1 VVSALRVSLLRIAD
15 TPRSHAT
22 PDSKGKTLAA
32 AAKLFRQQGY
42 HGTALHDILVA
53 GGSPRGSL
61 YFHFPKGKEE
71 IGEAALTL
79 AGEAV
84 RQAIAHAAETSENTE
99 IFLTRVAR
107 GMAADLEK
115 SDYKEGCPIATTALE
130 TSAQSDALGAAT
142 RTAFQKWES
151 EIKRGLMRFGMNTE
165 EADQIATTVLSQ
177 LEGALLLA
185 RTYRSLEPMQRAERA
200 VRLLVFAQQS
210 K

>member
-1 VVSALRVSLLRIAD
+1 VSK
-15 TPRSHAT
+15 AT
-22 PDSKGKTLAA
+22 DSKGKTLAA

-42 HGTALHDILVA
+42 HGTALHDILAA

-71 IGEAALTL
+71 IGEAALTI

-84 RQAIAHAAETSENTE
+84 RQALAHAAETSENAET
-99 IFLTRVAR
+99 FVTRIAR

-115 SDYKEGCPIATTALE
+115 SGYREGCPIATTALE
-130 TSAQSDALGAAT
+130 TSAQSEALGAAT
-142 RTAFQKWES
+142 RTAFRKWED
-151 EIKRGLMRFGMNTE
+151 EIKRGLERFGISAE
-165 EADQIATTVLSQ
+165 QADPLATTVLSL

-185 RTYRSLEPMQRAERA
+185 RTYRSLEPMHRAEQA
-200 VRLLVFAQQS
+200 LKLLLTAS

>member
-1 VVSALRVSLLRIAD
+1 MAKAS
-15 TPRSHAT
+15 
-22 PDSKGKTLAA
+22 DSKGKTLAA

-42 HGTALHDILVA
+42 HGTALHDILAA

-84 RQAIAHAAETSENTE
+84 RQAIARAAEASESAE
-99 IFLTRVAR
+99 IFLVRIVR
-107 GMAADLEK
+107 GMAADLKRSE
-115 SDYKEGCPIATTALE
+115 YREGCPIATTALE
-130 TSAQSDALGAAT
+130 TAAQSEVLGAAT

-151 EIKRGLMRFGMNTE
+151 EIKRGLERFGMTSTD
-165 EADQIATTVLSQ
+165 ADLVATLVLSQ

-185 RTYRSLEPMQRAERA
+185 RTYRNLEPLHRAEQA
-200 VRLLVFAQQS
+200 VKLLARIRGS
-210 K
+210 E